1 MRMLCVEHPMPSTA
15 PRPKKKAV
23 NVSIDAALAAE
34 AKAAGVNISAVLEIA
49 LAAQLKSRRE
59 AQWRDENRAA
69 IESMNAYVEIHGLP
83 LAKFRTW

>member
-34 AKAAGVNISAVLEIA
+34 AKAAGVNMSSVLEIA
-49 LAAQLKSRRE
+49 LVAQLKSRRE

-69 IESMNAYVEIHGLP
+69 IDKSNAELERNGLWCD
-83 LAKFRTW
+83 AYRVW